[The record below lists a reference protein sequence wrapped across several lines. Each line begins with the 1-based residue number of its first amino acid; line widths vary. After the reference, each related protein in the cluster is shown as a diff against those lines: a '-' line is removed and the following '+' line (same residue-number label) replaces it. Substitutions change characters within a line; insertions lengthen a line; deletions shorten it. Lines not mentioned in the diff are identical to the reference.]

1 MIAKK
6 ALDCDSTS
14 RFKLK
19 MEVKDMM
26 KTGEVSKLT
35 GIEKRTLQRYVEW
48 GLISPERSE
57 AGYMLFSGDDLTTL
71 FLVKLFKDLGYTTKE
86 VREAF
91 VAPGFDVRESLDCRI
106 SELETQLRKGRE
118 RLLLAREVRKLI
130 GNGDGPN
137 TGEAMHALLRHPE
150 YAWILADEG
159 GEGER
164 ELIDYFKW
172 AESVNGRMADASVFE
187 LDERIAEII
196 EESKEFGPFAYIANQ
211 MLIALFDLEAQGIP
225 ARSEEA
231 NAVVA
236 AAYSAAEN
244 ANEDD
249 PYVAF
254 YMLGKFYKEGGM
266 TPPSMMARMD
276 ERSLERL
283 RVAEAYMA
291 EALSGFIETL
301 ELTEERRK
309 EIEKLED

>member
-1 MIAKK
+1 
-6 ALDCDSTS
+6 
-14 RFKLK
+14 
-19 MEVKDMM
+19 MM

-35 GIEKRTLQRYVEW
+35 GIKQRTLQRYVEW

-57 AGYMLFSGDDLTTL
+57 AGYMLFSENDLTTL

-91 VAPGFDVRESLDCRI
+91 AAPGFDVRESLDCRI
-106 SELETQLRKGRE
+106 SELEMQLRKGKE
-118 RLLLAREVRKLI
+118 RLLLAKEVRKLI
-130 GNGDGPN
+130 GNGSGPN
-137 TGEAMHALLRHPE
+137 AGEAMHALLRHPE

-159 GEGER
+159 DEEER

-172 AESVNGRMADASVFE
+172 AETANSRIADACVSE
-187 LDERIAEII
+187 LDERMAQII
-196 EESKEFGPFAYIANQ
+196 EESKEFGPFANIAGQ
-211 MLIALFDLEAQGIP
+211 MLIALFDLEARGIP

-236 AAYSAAEN
+236 AAYAATEN

-254 YMLGKFYKEGGM
+254 YILGKFYKEGGM
-266 TPPSMMARMD
+266 TPPSMLTRMD

-283 RVAEAYMA
+283 HVAEAYIA
-291 EALSGFIETL
+291 EALTGFIETL

-309 EIEKLED
+309 EIEKLEN